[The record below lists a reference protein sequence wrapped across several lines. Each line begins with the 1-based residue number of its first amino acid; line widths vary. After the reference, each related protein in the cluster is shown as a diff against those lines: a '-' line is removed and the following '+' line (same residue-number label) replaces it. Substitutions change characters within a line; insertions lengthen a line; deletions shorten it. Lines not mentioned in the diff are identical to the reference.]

1 MSTNDMV
8 SNANLHGVPTLLLA
22 PPTHPPGGHTAAAA
36 AAAAAIVAGVSP
48 HQATAETLASLAN
61 SQASSHST
69 LAMHS
74 PALLAQMS
82 HFLLSLREHH
92 KLRQAATLESDS
104 ISSASPGH
112 ISPYDLSSRVSS
124 STNGHED
131 KNNNDSSD
139 CNHQR
144 HVNNDQPLD
153 LRLDSKRKEDENKNH
168 LIDIHQVSPN
178 INCND
183 RNIKDFNESQNNV
196 GVSNI
201 DEDEDIDVEAD
212 HSESD
217 IGREKSSHL
226 NNNSTISSTTNASK
240 GYYSQG
246 VSIIDKNMI
255 ATTSGLTSVHC
266 QPYSKSTSNSQQ
278 RPLLMVA
285 RNNGSTYSH
294 STNGNVTKSISSR
307 DGDYSKVYQSLQE
320 NSPNPDHASPNSP
333 KPLSPIGTPCSSS
346 SLIPST
352 SIGNTATINPPSNAL
367 EVQKTLKAILS
378 PHLASAAFGIPPN
391 SMPRRHHQS
400 SGSSVNS
407 GSSLKGTGKLER
419 YGCKYCGK
427 TFPRSANLTR
437 HLRTHTGEQP
447 YKCNFCERSFSI
459 SSNLQRHVRN
469 IHNKE
474 KPYRCPLC
482 DRCFGQQTNLDR
494 HLRKHE
500 NDGPTIL
507 DGLGPRAK
515 SYLVRMAPRAL
526 QAAAAAMATPANPNP
541 LSMRSSSLLPS
552 MPTNAGSSSLSSSEG
567 SSSISNASTPSEV
580 NAPPPIIL
588 PASIA
593 TSSQHQTSSP
603 SSSSSSTSS
612 LSGGSLGESE
622 GTPPLKASPTNLR
635 RSRRS
640 QQISRHLNGVD
651 SEING
656 DNQHFSPIT
665 SSDS

>member
-1 MSTNDMV
+1 MSTNDIV
-8 SNANLHGVPTLLLA
+8 SNASLHGVSTLLLA
-22 PPTHPPGGHTAAAA
+22 PPTHPPGRHTNA

-61 SQASSHST
+61 SQASSHSH

-92 KLRQAATLESDS
+92 KLRQAATLEGEALSPV
-104 ISSASPGH
+104 SPGH

-124 STNGHED
+124 STTGFED
-131 KNNNDSSD
+131 KNNNTSSN
-139 CNHQR
+139 CNYQR
-144 HVNNDQPLD
+144 TTNNEQPLD
-153 LRLDSKRKEDENKNH
+153 LRLDSKRQEDENRNH
-168 LIDIHQVSPN
+168 LIDIHEVNKHVNFANRS
-178 INCND
+178 
-183 RNIKDFNESQNNV
+183 IKNFNEGRDDTNGST
-196 GVSNI
+196 I
-201 DEDEDIDVEAD
+201 EEDEDIDVETD
-212 HSESD
+212 HNEPDVAKGQSNRND
-217 IGREKSSHL
+217 
-226 NNNSTISSTTNASK
+226 NDSTMPAISSTTNVLK
-240 GYYSQG
+240 GYFPKG
-246 VSIIDKNMI
+246 VSIIGKPI
-255 ATTSGLTSVHC
+255 TTSTALNSLNC
-266 QPYSKSTSNSQQ
+266 QSQSKSVSQQ

-285 RNNGSTYSH
+285 RSNESAYANAINGNL
-294 STNGNVTKSISSR
+294 TNGVSPRETEYNKP
-307 DGDYSKVYQSLQE
+307 YQNLKE
-320 NSPNPDHASPNSP
+320 NSPIPDHASPTSP
-333 KPLSPIGTPCSSS
+333 TPLSPLGAPCPPG
-346 SLIPST
+346 SLLPTS
-352 SIGNTATINPPSNAL
+352 SIGNTMTLNPPSNAL

-391 SMPRRHHQS
+391 SIARRHHPS
-400 SGSSVNS
+400 SGSSGNS
-407 GSSLKGTGKLER
+407 SSSLKSNGKMER

-526 QAAAAAMATPANPNP
+526 QAAAAAMATPNNPNP
-541 LSMRSSSLLPS
+541 LSMRSTSSLPS
-552 MPTNAGSSSLSSSEG
+552 MQTNSGGNSSSSSEG

-580 NAPPPIIL
+580 NAPPQITL
-588 PASIA
+588 PSSIA
-593 TSSQHQTSSP
+593 ASTHLQTSSP
-603 SSSSSSTSS
+603 SSSSSSSS
-612 LSGGSLGESE
+612 LSGSSLGEGE
-622 GTPPLKASPTNLR
+622 GTRSLKGSPTTLR

-640 QQISRHLNGVD
+640 QQMTEHMNGSDSEPNGDSRHL
-651 SEING
+651 
-656 DNQHFSPIT
+656 SPT
-665 SSDS
+665 PSSST

>member
-1 MSTNDMV
+1 MSTNEVV
-8 SNANLHGVPTLLLA
+8 SNPSLHGLPPLLLA
-22 PPTHPPGGHTAAAA
+22 SSTHPSNGHTAA
-36 AAAAAIVAGVSP
+36 AAAAAIVAGVSH

-61 SQASSHST
+61 GHASSHST
-69 LAMHS
+69 LGMHS
-74 PALLAQMS
+74 PGLLAQMS

-92 KLRQAATLESDS
+92 KLRQATTLENDS
-104 ISSASPGH
+104 VSPISPGH

-124 STNGHED
+124 STNGPED
-131 KNNNDSSD
+131 KNNNDSSN

-144 HVNNDQPLD
+144 YTSNDQPLD
-153 LRLDSKRKEDENKNH
+153 LRLDSKRKDDENKNH
-168 LIDIHQVSPN
+168 LIDLHQVNRN

-183 RNIKDFNESQNNV
+183 KNVKNFNENQNNV
-196 GVSNI
+196 CNI
-201 DEDEDIDVEAD
+201 DDDEEDIDVEAD
-212 HSESD
+212 NHEPELD
-217 IGREKSSHL
+217 REKTSHN
-226 NNNSTISSTTNASK
+226 NNNSMPLTISSTTNVAR
-240 GYYSQG
+240 GYYPHKSAHTRDGNIIITSSRISSVDIPSQDKSA
-246 VSIIDKNMI
+246 SI
-255 ATTSGLTSVHC
+255 
-266 QPYSKSTSNSQQ
+266 PPP
-278 RPLLMVA
+278 RPLLMLA
-285 RNNGSTYSH
+285 RGNGSGYANPIDCNATNSTSH
-294 STNGNVTKSISSR
+294 SREDNYHKAF
-307 DGDYSKVYQSLQE
+307 QPLQQ
-320 NSPNPDHASPNSP
+320 NSPNTDHASPKSS
-333 KPLSPIGTPCSSS
+333 KPLSPTGPPSSTN
-346 SLIPST
+346 SL
-352 SIGNTATINPPSNAL
+352 TINPSTNAI

-391 SMPRRHHQS
+391 SMSRSHHHS
-400 SGSSVNS
+400 SGSSGNS
-407 GSSLKGTGKLER
+407 SSSLKGTGKMER

-526 QAAAAAMATPANPNP
+526 QAAAAAMATPSNPNP
-541 LSMRSSSLLPS
+541 LSMRSSSLVS
-552 MPTNAGSSSLSSSEG
+552 SISTNAGSNCLSSSEG

-580 NAPPPIIL
+580 NVPPPITL
-588 PASIA
+588 SSSIA
-593 TSSQHQTSSP
+593 TTSQLQTSSP
-603 SSSSSSTSS
+603 SSSSSSISS
-612 LSGGSLGESE
+612 LSAGSTGDTE
-622 GTPPLKASPTNLR
+622 GIPPLKTSPTNLR

-640 QQISRHLNGVD
+640 QQMARHLNGVD
-651 SEING
+651 SEIN
-656 DNQHFSPIT
+656 
-665 SSDS
+665 